1 LNRYVVDAS
10 VGVKWIPLFFSE
22 PLVSKAKQYLERRS
36 AGEIALVVPD
46 LFWPEV
52 TGVLCRAA
60 RRGVCKLDE
69 AETALAALQDLH
81 LPTLSSPTIA
91 NPALGIAVKYGRS
104 IYDSM
109 YVALAVHLHS
119 QLITADEKLANA
131 LAAHLPVIWL
141 GSI

>member
-22 PLVSKAKQYLERRS
+22 PLVSKAKRYLEQRS

-60 RRGVCKLDE
+60 RRGVCNLDE
-69 AETALAALQDLH
+69 AQRALVALQGLH
-81 LPTLSSPTIA
+81 LPTLSSPTIV
-91 NPALGIAVKYGRS
+91 NPALGIAVKYERS